1 MVPGFI
7 LEKHFPI
14 FLYSFIIPNC
24 FFFLRKIVKFGKIFA
39 KILKIL
45 MKLNKTSIDNGV
57 EKEQI
62 ALLAPIS
69 TTQIPDI
76 LQAIVVSVG
85 LKI

>member
-1 MVPGFI
+1 M
-7 LEKHFPI
+7 
-14 FLYSFIIPNC
+14 
-24 FFFLRKIVKFGKIFA
+24 KFGKIFA

-85 LKI
+85 LKN